1 MKDKKL
7 DKQRAS
13 MCKGMEVWTSMLY
26 SSLGITQ
33 MQEPQVGVTGDKSLA
48 GLLNSKGLEG
58 WANLNLT
65 LKQRMP
71 QVFKQGHFVIRF
83 VLGKEFRSIE
93 EDWRPEANKEMN
105 VVQMSSSDSLN

>member
-1 MKDKKL
+1 M
-7 DKQRAS
+7 
-13 MCKGMEVWTSMLY
+13 
-26 SSLGITQ
+26 
-33 MQEPQVGVTGDKSLA
+33 
-48 GLLNSKGLEG
+48 
-58 WANLNLT
+58 NLT